1 MIALKLLLSQKVSK
15 GMGPQWQWAR
25 CKQNRFCCRFYN
37 FFLNTTQWICV
48 YRLSNNTAT
57 SNKISFANSGGK
69 ALWAQSWKYQSK
81 LYRKDWAANNFE
93 QIYYMQVDI
102 WVFDEFSGSF
112 FPLRVTIFSDSKWS
126 QLTCL
131 ALASDVIWLNF
142 SLSGILHDR
151 NVSNKFLASSKIA
164 CRKICLVDH
173 RNRHYIRPGA

>member
-1 MIALKLLLSQKVSK
+1 MIALKLLLPQKVSK
-15 GMGPQWQWAR
+15 GMGPQWQWAIR

-37 FFLNTTQWICV
+37 LHNEYAC
-48 YRLSNNTAT
+48 A
-57 SNKISFANSGGK
+57 
-69 ALWAQSWKYQSK
+69 
-81 LYRKDWAANNFE
+81 DWAIIQQIAIKYHSLILEERHYGHNPENIRVNYTEKTELQTILNKYIICKLIFE
-93 QIYYMQVDI
+93 CSMNSVA
-102 WVFDEFSGSF
+102 VF

-131 ALASDVIWLNF
+131 AVASDVIWLNF

-173 RNRHYIRPGA
+173 RNRYYILPGA

>member
-1 MIALKLLLSQKVSK
+1 MIALKLLLPQKVSK
-15 GMGPQWQWAR
+15 GMGPQWQWDIK

-48 YRLSNNTAT
+48 CRLSNNTAN

-81 LYRKDWAANNFE
+81 LYRKDWAATNFE
-93 QIYYMQVDI
+93 QICKLIFECSMNSVA
-102 WVFDEFSGSF
+102 VF

-142 SLSGILHDR
+142 SLSGILHYR